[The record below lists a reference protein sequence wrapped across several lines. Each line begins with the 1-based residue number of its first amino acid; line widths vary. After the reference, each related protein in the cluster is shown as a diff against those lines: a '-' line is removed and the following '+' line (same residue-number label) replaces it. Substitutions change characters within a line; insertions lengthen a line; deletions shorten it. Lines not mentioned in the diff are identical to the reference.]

1 MTQVLSTAPHMK
13 EQAEPFIEKAKTK
26 LAEKSDLASLAR

>member
-1 MTQVLSTAPHMK
+1 VAENGKRK